1 MTTWVHGRILV
12 AGFPATDHEPWLVE
26 LGDALARLGVA
37 WRLTAESRR
46 RVAGLRGTTGR
57 SRELLDELWVS
68 TVELTDGGR
77 GRQPEAW
84 WVLERLRQVAP
95 GLAWRVALEEA
106 VAPAVAW
113 EGPLGVTA

>member
-57 SRELLDELWVS
+57 SRKLLDELWVS

-84 WVLERLRQVAP
+84 WVLSGCGSWRPAWPGGWRSRRPSHLRP
-95 GLAWRVALEEA
+95 RGRVRSA
-106 VAPAVAW
+106 
-113 EGPLGVTA
+113 